1 MLVQRIKV
9 AEDQVDDKQCGGGG
23 SSSKQWF
30 KLQTQCALISA
41 SHQLVGSLTLKKWIY
56 FLVKYFLNRCS
67 QFNQFSASLRSR
79 WICVAQK
86 LIKPLLPTKQIR
98 SKPFDASL
106 RPFLKNASEK
116 KKNPL
121 VVTQA
126 ENPGEPLWCRSYGLQ
141 NAVLWLLGRSANKCH
156 WHISVLL
163 TLVRIHSSRLKK
175 ARLLILWKLK
185 NHE

>member
-116 KKNPL
+116 KKPTGGNTSWKSWGAL
-121 VVTQA
+121 VVSLIWVA
-126 ENPGEPLWCRSYGLQ
+126 ECCPVAFRQ
-141 NAVLWLLGRSANKCH
+141 KC
-156 WHISVLL
+156 
-163 TLVRIHSSRLKK
+163 
-175 ARLLILWKLK
+175 
-185 NHE
+185 